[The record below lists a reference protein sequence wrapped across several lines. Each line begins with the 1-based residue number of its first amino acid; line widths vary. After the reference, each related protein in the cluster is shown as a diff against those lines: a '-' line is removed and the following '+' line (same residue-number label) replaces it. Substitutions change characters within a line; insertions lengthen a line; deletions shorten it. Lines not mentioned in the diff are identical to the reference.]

1 MKTEKELRVHHLYK
15 FLCQHRLFDRF
26 IKNVETTNSSLCH
39 RNIALKK
46 FLDKKGD
53 IFAFLYE
60 CISIGGSFTWSRTI
74 EGHDFWEILDDKER
88 NHFRKVWEDYV
99 RMHGGRISRT
109 DTIY

>member
-39 RNIALKK
+39 RNIALKE

-60 CISIGGSFTWSRTI
+60 CGSIGGSFTWSATP
-74 EGHDFWEILDDKER
+74 EGHDFWKILDYKER
-88 NHFRKVWEDYV
+88 RSLERLWKDYIV
-99 RMHGGRISRT
+99 MKT
-109 DTIY
+109 

>member
-39 RNIALKK
+39 RNIALKE
-46 FLDKKGD
+46 FLNKNCD

-60 CISIGGSFTWSRTI
+60 CGTIGGSFTWAQTP
-74 EGHDFWEILDDKER
+74 EGHDFWGILDDKER
-88 NHFRKVWEDYV
+88 IHFVNVWKDYV
-99 RMHGGRISRT
+99 RMKT
-109 DTIY
+109 

>member
-39 RNIALKK
+39 RNIALKE

-53 IFAFLYE
+53 IFAFLDE
-60 CISIGGSFTWSRTI
+60 CWSIGGAFTWSQTP
-74 EGHDFWEILDDKER
+74 EGHGFWEHFRGKER
-88 NHFRKVWEDYV
+88 RSLERLWKDYIV
-99 RMHGGRISRT
+99 MKT
-109 DTIY
+109 

>member
-39 RNIALKK
+39 RNVALKE
-46 FLDKKGD
+46 FLDKKSD

-60 CISIGGSFTWSRTI
+60 CVTIGGSFTWAKTP
-74 EGHDFWEILDDKER
+74 EGHDFWGILDDKER
-88 NHFRKVWEDYV
+88 NRFSELWKDYV
-99 RMHGGRISRT
+99 IMHGERISRT
-109 DTIY
+109 NSRY